1 MCRPR
6 TEPLTLKTEE
16 IDRTGHFRQ
25 FYVPFWRHQPATTP
39 NSAPNT
45 SCPLLPPHCP
55 TISTSK
61 SFKIIPK
68 GCERSQTEEGCL
80 LNAFSEFSQKKTK
93 FPDGRSRGF
102 PSPMGAQGGFRAQ
115 IGNFTR
121 HLTRAPRGPWP
132 ILPPCTCP
140 GDISLALGPPG
151 YHARPRYRAEKGLK

>member
-1 MCRPR
+1 MFDQFGVPGTEKQYLTRTNGFAPPLGTPPLPLPRPL
-6 TEPLTLKTEE
+6 E
-16 IDRTGHFRQ
+16 Q
-25 FYVPFWRHQPATTP
+25 VPARKH
-39 NSAPNT
+39 
-45 SCPLLPPHCP
+45 LLPPHCP
-55 TISTSK
+55 IISISK
-61 SFKIIPK
+61 IFKIVPK

-80 LNAFSEFSQKKTK
+80 LNAFSEFLRKKNEI
-93 FPDGRSRGF
+93 PGWGSRGF

-115 IGNFTR
+115 IGDFTR